1 MIESNITNI
10 TISDSIVAAEYTDP
24 VPIAYKMKEGKLW
37 GLYRKTQGFHSATFW
52 KIVPELTE
60 YEIEN
65 GKYI

>member
-1 MIESNITNI
+1 MTESNIVKI
-10 TISDSIVAAEYTDP
+10 SLSDSIVAAEYTDP
-24 VPIAYKMKEGKLW
+24 VPFAYKMKDGELW
-37 GLYRKTQGFHSATFW
+37 GLYRKTQGFNSVTFW

>member
-10 TISDSIVAAEYTDP
+10 TISDSIVAAEYIDP

-37 GLYRKTQGFHSATFW
+37 GLYRKTQGFHSTTFW